1 MPWSRVQVAARA
13 AWMLA
18 IAFVPAAAAPASPDS
33 AIVVSDQVALR
44 AEPRASARAQAVLW
58 QGEVVEVRGE
68 RMGYLQVYDY
78 RRERGGYVHASQVRR
93 AGLSAEKAP
102 GLLAVVRF
110 VRDTPGLEA
119 LGIGFAAAY
128 VQAAPAEVLRSETGT
143 EMLDVLGTLAERL
156 AERASSGG
164 RRSKAAEA
172 ALAAHLDVAARYGIR
187 FKGHER
193 NGRMQI
199 CYEGDAF
206 RKVLTMRASPGQRAR
221 AALGLTR
228 PECVDPDL
236 GPLERHR
243 LYEDQADALER
254 VDATALP
261 AWLKNRVLMRRA
273 GVWSSLAYQR
283 ARTGGAA
290 AEAASRALSEFA
302 AVQKDELADG
312 DLAAYN
318 DAAMRVSASR
328 WAAAPDAAVSAAR
341 RAHIVVTPGAPGESC
356 IALID
361 PKAGGGDPVAKR
373 CTYGLVWASSAR
385 LNREGNALT
394 VAVQPM
400 EAWREIWLFR
410 RQGTAWSVRV
420 LPPAAA
426 APEIGYAEFAGWVP
440 GGRHML
446 VAREA
451 RGEGKHRRRF
461 EIVRLDTLAVTGE
474 SADPGA
480 LGAFRRWQDPAWHQ
494 ATLSVR

>member
-1 MPWSRVQVAARA
+1 MLRLLVNAA
-13 AWMLA
+13 AWMLSA
-18 IAFVPAAAAPASPDS
+18 VIVPAVAAPGPGS
-33 AIVVSDQVALR
+33 AIVVGDPVALR
-44 AEPRASARAQAVLW
+44 AEPRASARPQAQLW

-68 RMGYLQVYDY
+68 RMDYLQVYDY

-93 AGLSAEKAP
+93 AGLSAEEAP

-128 VQAAPAEVLRSETGT
+128 VQAAPAEVLRETGA
-143 EMLDVLGTLAERL
+143 EVLDALGSLADRL

-164 RRSKAAEA
+164 RRSKSAEA

-187 FKGHER
+187 FASHER

-199 CYEGDAF
+199 CYEGDAY
-206 RKVLTMRASPGQRAR
+206 RRVLSMRASPEQRAR

-228 PECVDPDL
+228 PECVNPDL
-236 GPLERHR
+236 GLRERHR
-243 LYEDQADALER
+243 MYEEKADVLER
-254 VDATALP
+254 VDASALP
-261 AWLKNRVLMRRA
+261 AWLRNRVLMRRA
-273 GVWSSLAYQR
+273 SVWSSLAYQR
-283 ARTGGAA
+283 ARRGEAA
-290 AEAASRALSEFA
+290 DAAASRALSEFA
-302 AVQKDELADG
+302 SVQKGELADG
-312 DLAAYN
+312 DLSAYN

-328 WAAAPDAAVSAAR
+328 WAASPAAAVTAAR

-361 PKAGGGDPVAKR
+361 PKAEGSEPMAKR
-373 CTYGLVWASSAR
+373 CTYGLVWAGSAR

-410 RQGTAWSVRV
+410 RQGDAWSVRV
-420 LPPAAA
+420 LPPAAV
-426 APEIGYAEFAGWVP
+426 APGIGYAEFAGWVP

-451 RGEGKHRRRF
+451 RGDGKYRRHF
-461 EIVRLDTLAVTGE
+461 EVVRLDTLAVAGE
-474 SADPGA
+474 SADPGT
-480 LGAFRRWQDPAWHQ
+480 LGAFRRWRDSSWHQ